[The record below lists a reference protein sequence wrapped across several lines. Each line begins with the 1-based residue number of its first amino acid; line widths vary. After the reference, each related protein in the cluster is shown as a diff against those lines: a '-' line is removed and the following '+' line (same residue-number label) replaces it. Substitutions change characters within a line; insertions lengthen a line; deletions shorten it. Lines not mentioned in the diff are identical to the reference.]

1 MVQSKLEKG
10 SLKIKIMK
18 LKNITL
24 GIIFC
29 SSIAFIAS
37 CSAGGDNPGIEYAPN
52 MYHSFAYEPL
62 SQEEGKPNTINA
74 NGMNMRLPASNT
86 IARGQTDYA
95 TYNLP
100 KNADGYE
107 ASSSLKNTIEPTI
120 YNVAEGK
127 RLYNINC
134 TPCHGEDGL
143 GNGTIVADGKYPK
156 VPSYADRLP
165 TINDGKAFYSIK
177 YGKNLMGAYGTVLSP
192 NQIWQVIHY
201 INAFKTQASVST
213 PSVADSTAKN

>member
-1 MVQSKLEKG
+1 
-10 SLKIKIMK
+10 MK

-24 GIIFC
+24 AIIVG
-29 SSIAFIAS
+29 SGLAFIAS
-37 CSAGGDNPGIEYAPN
+37 CSAGGDNTGVEYAPN

-62 SQEEGKPNTINA
+62 SQQEDKPNTIND
-74 NGMNMRLPASNT
+74 NGMNMRLPAKNT
-86 IARGQTDYA
+86 IARGQSDFA
-95 TYNLP
+95 KYNLA
-100 KNADGYE
+100 KTAEAYE
-107 ASSSLKNTIEPTI
+107 SASSLVNTIKATN

-127 RLYNINC
+127 RSYNINC

-143 GNGTIVADGKYPK
+143 GNGTIVADGKFPK

-201 INAFKTQASVST
+201 INTFKTSTTASST
-213 PSVADSTAKN
+213 SIADSTVKN